1 MYLLIQPFSVS
12 AMGQVEQ
19 LLVDKREGCLLYHF
33 LQVIWVYL
41 CCTIT
46 IVLFF
51 PLLPLMWQHLHM
63 RHCPVMRKNASP
75 MVWWE
80 SGEHMWYLSMWVDAI
95 QWKDQNA
102 HYPCTWLYSTHT
114 HYQPFSCHFMGPKVL
129 FLLWQGLYDRRYWD
143 LAVTGQSQA
152 GLVAV
157 CVALRREGSRE

>member
-12 AMGQVEQ
+12 AMGQTEQ

-41 CCTIT
+41 CRTIT
-46 IVLFF
+46 TLLLF

-80 SGEHMWYLSMWVDAI
+80 SGEHVILEHASRCNPVKRPKCTLSMWIAI
-95 QWKDQNA
+95 Q
-102 HYPCTWLYSTHT
+102 YPYTLTAFFLSFYGT
-114 HYQPFSCHFMGPKVL
+114 YGAFSSVTRTLWQKVL
-129 FLLWQGLYDRRYWD
+129 GSSSDWP
-143 LAVTGQSQA
+143 VTGWF
-152 GLVAV
+152 GCCV
-157 CVALRREGSRE
+157 CSP